1 MMCGVVHI
9 GCPYVYA
16 VLNSCASSG
25 GLSVVCVCVCVCMHV
40 HKDDWFTRARGAPLR
55 AIQLSGQSLK
65 IGKSM

>member
-9 GCPYVYA
+9 GCPCVYA
-16 VLNSCASSG
+16 VLNSCVSG
-25 GLSVVCVCVCVCMHV
+25 GGVSVLCVCMHV
-40 HKDDWFTRARGAPLR
+40 HKDDWFTGARGAPLR